1 MSTRGPLLV
10 AALGVAAGC
19 APARGEADDV
29 CAAERLVDEVDEGVW
44 TIGVQLPGEDGGTVH
59 VEARWPDEAGD
70 TCAWPVALM
79 VHGAWDPLGTP
90 VSDYINQ
97 VLNDPGPSD
106 PFYGDNPAFHNGV
119 IAPDS
124 LTPADAYPYP

>member
-1 MSTRGPLLV
+1 MPTFEKAIDTDTQPTATRRLV
-10 AALGVAAGC
+10 AFRICQNVVVTFAICFAGC
-19 APARGEADDV
+19 YVLHVLGTAYQLWLLGAP
-29 CAAERLVDEVDEGVW
+29 VDFGHLL
-44 TIGVQLPGEDGGTVH
+44 TH
-59 VEARWPDEAGD
+59 
-70 TCAWPVALM
+70 
-79 VHGAWDPLGTP
+79 PLGTP

>member
-1 MSTRGPLLV
+1 MHSRLALV
-10 AALGVAAGC
+10 AALVLTVG
-19 APARGEADDV
+19 PK
-29 CAAERLVDEVDEGVW
+29 AERAALEFEVLAAL
-44 TIGVQLPGEDGGTVH
+44 QL
-59 VEARWPDEAGD
+59 
-70 TCAWPVALM
+70 M
-79 VHGAWDPLGTP
+79 LGMLLN
-90 VSDYINQ
+90 S